1 MITIKTGTNFTV
13 LCAFKSDT
21 HTPSTG
27 ITPAIT
33 IYDTSDNS
41 KIEDAESMTEVGLGI
56 YKFTVT
62 GTDIDSGKS
71 YAVYVDGGATLT
83 TYRYQY
89 GAFAGNMGNED
100 TILIIDTKVDTV
112 DGNVDEIETLLG
124 TVDGKIDTIDGIVD
138 AILEDTGTTL
148 PAAIAIAGQ
157 GNGNK
162 EVKFL
167 VRDVAGV
174 SAGGGCAVTIYA
186 DTGTTTQSTG
196 TLYTDELGIV
206 NVMLNAGTYYA
217 RAVKSGKTFPN
228 PITITVNA

>member
-1 MITIKTGTNFTV
+1 MITIKSGSGFTV
-13 LCAFKSDT
+13 LVAFKADDN
-21 HTPSTG
+21 TPATG
-27 ITPAIT
+27 LTPAIT
-33 IYDTSDNS
+33 VYRASNNS
-41 KIEDAESMTEVGLGI
+41 KVEDAETMAEIGLGLYKYTVDTVVTNEAYAI
-56 YKFTVT
+56 Y
-62 GTDIDSGKS
+62 
-71 YAVYVDGGATLT
+71 ADGGATLD

-89 GAFAGNMGNED
+89 GAFYANAGNED
-100 TILIIDTKVDTV
+100 VISD
-112 DGNVDEIETLLG
+112 NVDS
-124 TVDGKIDTIDGIVD
+124 
-138 AILEDTGTTL
+138 ILEDTSTTL
-148 PAAIAIAGQ
+148 PAAIATAGQ